1 MIMREIFIFIA
12 NLCFAGSLSAQISIF
27 VDNTYKHQIRG
38 DSLTGEKT
46 IVNQKTF
53 DVKGTRL
60 LFEINYDPV
69 TTLETGIIAYFY
81 DSLGRMISKEIQTV
95 DRMPVKLYR
104 IIYNEKS
111 DTSEITVFT
120 SKEDTVALSETRQYY
135 YDDLKRLTNVKCIDP
150 RGNLSGE
157 KIIKYRKNNTYP
169 ASSKRIS
176 YIPGNCIQKYVYDF
190 IDSTGMIK
198 KVKITDGCNQKDLKK
213 YSIKY
218 DFNPKN
224 KITSEIKLTKNGK
237 VLSKRIYTYTNDV
250 DLSTFYD
257 VNENNKITAF
267 YSRTFFWHKVSY
279 INVKSYFE

>member
-1 MIMREIFIFIA
+1 MRRIFFFIT
-12 NLCFAGSLSAQISIF
+12 NILLAGTLSAQINIF

-53 DVKGTRL
+53 DVKGTKL

-81 DSLGRMISKEIQTV
+81 DSIGRMISKEIQTV

-104 IIYNEKS
+104 ITYNENN
-111 DTSEITVFT
+111 DTSEIAVFT
-120 SKEDTVALSETRQYY
+120 PKEDTVALSGIRQYF
-135 YDDLKRLTNVKCIDP
+135 YDDLNRLTNVKCVDP

-157 KIIKYRKNNTYP
+157 KIIKYGKNKSYP
-169 ASSKRIS
+169 ASSKIIS
-176 YIPGNCIQKYVYDF
+176 YVPAKCTQKNVYDF
-190 IDSTGMIK
+190 IDSTRLIRK
-198 KVKITDGCNQKDLKK
+198 IKITDGCNQTGFKK
-213 YSIKY
+213 YGIKY
-218 DFNPKN
+218 DYNPKN
-224 KITSEIKLTKNGK
+224 KITSEIKLEKNGK
-237 VLSKRIYTYTNDV
+237 VISKRIYTYTNDI

-257 VNENNKITAF
+257 IDENNKITAF